1 MAWSD
6 ARKPV
11 TQGAA
16 EAASNSS
23 GKLSRRGFMQ
33 GAVAGALVLGLRLD
47 GAVIA
52 AEHAGEGRFSAFLE
66 INADGAIRITTPT
79 TELGQGIHTNLPRI
93 LADELDADWADVE
106 VVMPHADAAFV
117 SPITGRHRTANSES
131 VAIYYEQL
139 RTVGA
144 AAREMLIA
152 AAALQ
157 WDVPAEECRT
167 GSSRVRH
174 EPSGREAGYASLAAT
189 AAALPLPEEP
199 RKKRPEEFTL
209 IGKPIERKDLADKV
223 SGRTVFGIDV
233 RQPGM
238 LYAALRTPAQA
249 GAGVKRFDAETVL
262 GMPGVVAV
270 TEVDG
275 GVAVIAEGFWQARQA
290 AEALEVEFTQGPGAG
305 LDTESMREVLRRSL
319 DNDDAAVPFPDIDTQ
334 NPGAPPRPLDRAAS
348 EQALAQAQA
357 QQTLTL
363 DYEVPYLAHLTMEPM
378 VCTAQVTE
386 DACRLWVPSQQP
398 DRGREAAAA
407 ITGLPLEAVTLNITH
422 AGGGFGRKWE
432 LDFLRQSVRAAA
444 AVKGRAVQLVWTREQ
459 DVQHDFYRPGFAVR
473 TRIALGQGRIT
484 GMYSRISGQ
493 SIWGFQNH
501 PMLRPGMADPTVA
514 ALLIYDI
521 YDFQNKYIDY
531 VEAPWRI
538 PVGLWRSVTLS
549 QNSFFAES
557 AIDEA
562 AAALERDPYEL
573 RRDML
578 ARHPRILRVLDTAA
592 ERAGWRETR
601 PEGRGLGIAISH
613 GFGSVCAQVAEVS
626 VENDRL
632 RVHRLTCAFDC
643 GLQIDPDMIRAQ
655 MEGGMIYGLSAALR
669 GEINFRDGAVVESN
683 FHDQPIL
690 QMQETPEFVIELIDS
705 DAPPGG
711 AGEAAVPA
719 VAPAV
724 ANAIFAAS
732 GRRIRRLPFS
742 ASGLRL
748 RRGDA

>member
-1 MAWSD
+1 MHQSTD
-6 ARKPV
+6 KREQTPGQV
-11 TQGAA
+11 
-16 EAASNSS
+16 
-23 GKLSRRGFMQ
+23 SRRGFLQ
-33 GAVAGALVLGLRLD
+33 GTAAAGALVLGLRLD
-47 GAVIA
+47 GVVSAG
-52 AEHAGEGRFSAFLE
+52 EHAGEGRFSAFLE
-66 INADGAIRITTPT
+66 ITEDGAIRITTPT
-79 TELGQGIHTNLPRI
+79 SELGQGIHTNLPRI

-131 VAIYYEQL
+131 VAIYFEQL

-167 GSSRVRH
+167 GLSHVRH
-174 EPSGREAGYASLAAT
+174 EPSGREAGYASLAA
-189 AAALPLPEEP
+189 AASAMPVPEEP

-209 IGKPIERKDLADKV
+209 IGKPIQRKDLRDTV

-249 GAGVKRFDAETVL
+249 AAGVKRFNADSVM

-290 AEALEVEFTQGPGAG
+290 AEALDVEFTQGPAAG
-305 LDTESMREVLRRSL
+305 LDTESMREVLQQAL
-319 DNDDAAVPFPDIDTQ
+319 DDDEAAVPFPDVDTQ
-334 NPGAPPRPLDRAAS
+334 NPGSPPRPLDRAAS
-348 EQALAQAQA
+348 EQALAQA

-378 VCTAQVTE
+378 VCTAQVTDE
-386 DACRLWVPSQQP
+386 ACRLWVPSQQP

-432 LDFLRQSVRAAA
+432 LDFLRQSVQAAA
-444 AVKGRAVQLVWTREQ
+444 AVKGRPVQLLWTREQ

-473 TRIALGQGRIT
+473 TRVALSEGRIA

-493 SIWGFQNH
+493 SIWGFQKH
-501 PMLRPGMADPTVA
+501 PMLRPGMADPTAA

-521 YDFQNKYIDY
+521 YDFPNKYIDY
-531 VEAPWRI
+531 VEVPWSI

-549 QNSFFAES
+549 QNAFFAES

-573 RRDML
+573 RRDLL
-578 ARHPRILRVLDTAA
+578 AAHPRILKVLDTAA
-592 ERAGWRETR
+592 QRAGWGDPR

-613 GFGSVCAQVAEVS
+613 GFGSICAQVAEVS
-626 VENDRL
+626 IENDRL

-643 GLQIDPDMIRAQ
+643 GRQIDPDMIRAQ

-669 GEINFRDGAVVESN
+669 GDINFRDGAVVESN

-690 QMQETPEFVIELIDS
+690 RIQETPEFVIELIDS
-705 DAPPGG
+705 DAAPGG
-711 AGEAAVPA
+711 AGEASVPA

-724 ANAIFAAS
+724 ANAIYAAS
-732 GRRIRRLPFS
+732 GRRLRRLPFS
-742 ASGLRL
+742 ASGLRS
-748 RRGDA
+748 A